1 MWERRSE
8 NIARKSLALPE
19 FKDGCARWC
28 ELDLDYFGHIPLD
41 LNPSDNAQRKS
52 MDDLLPACFHLTPEL
67 YVVLELVHRE
77 EDEAYCPAS
86 VCA

>member
-19 FKDGCARWC
+19 FKDGYAGWY
-28 ELDLDYFGHIPLD
+28 ELDLDYLGHIPLD
-41 LNPSDNAQRKS
+41 LNPSDNAHRIA
-52 MDDLLPACFHLTPEL
+52 MNDLLPACFHLTPEL
-67 YVVLELVHRE
+67 YVKLELIHRE
-77 EDEAYCPAS
+77 EDESYCPAS